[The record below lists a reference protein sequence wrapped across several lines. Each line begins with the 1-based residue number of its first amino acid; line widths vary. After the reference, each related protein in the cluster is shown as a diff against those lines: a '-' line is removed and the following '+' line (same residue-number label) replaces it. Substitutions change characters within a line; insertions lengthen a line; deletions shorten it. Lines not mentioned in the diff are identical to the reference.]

1 MSSVHEALGCVQ
13 RAISHVGKDSKTN
26 AGGTYNYRGIDAV
39 INALHPLLGRY
50 GVVIAPTVVKHEVQP
65 FTGYSKPHLLTVL
78 TIDYHVY
85 GPDGDQL
92 VPAVRAI
99 GYGLD
104 ATDKGPG
111 KAMSYAYKTAI
122 GQLFSLPTD
131 DPGIDNEQTPA
142 PDDTPHADPK
152 FIKDVLTRFESVDSE
167 AQTVIADWLASY
179 NTTAP
184 PAMTAKDLATVPGD
198 IVKRLSQQ
206 INKASAKAGAEPF

>member
-1 MSSVHEALGCVQ
+1 MSVHEALGSVQ
-13 RAISHVGKDSKTN
+13 RAISHVGKDSQTK

-39 INALHPLLGRY
+39 VNALHPLLGRY
-50 GVVIAPTVVKHEVQP
+50 GVVISPTVVGHELVP
-65 FTGYSKPHLLTVL
+65 FTGYSKPHGLTIL
-78 TIDYHVY
+78 TIDYHVF

-92 VPAVRAI
+92 DPPVRAI

-131 DPGIDNEQTPA
+131 DPGMDNEQTP
-142 PDDTPHADPK
+142 DTDEHPHADPK
-152 FIKDVLTRFESVDSE
+152 FVADVLARFGGLNPD
-167 AQTVIADWLASY
+167 AQTVIADWLASFDTS
-179 NTTAP
+179 NP
-184 PAMTAKDLATVPGD
+184 PAMTAKDLGTVPGD

-206 INKASAKAGAEPF
+206 INKANQKQGSEPF